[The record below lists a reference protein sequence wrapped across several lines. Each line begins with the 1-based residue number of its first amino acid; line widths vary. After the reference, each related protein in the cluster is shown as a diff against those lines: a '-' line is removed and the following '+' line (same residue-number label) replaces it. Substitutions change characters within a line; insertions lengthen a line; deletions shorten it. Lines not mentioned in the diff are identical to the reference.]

1 MAMHVST
8 VRFGDDLWEA
18 LDREARREGVSV
30 AQFVRDAALLRI
42 ATLAARRG
50 EDDALASLAELAE
63 TARRR
68 GRNDAAGGAVADPR
82 RVAAVQ
88 ATGRIGRVEN
98 PDLDRIAGVVRRV
111 LDVPVAMVSLV
122 DDNGQHV
129 LSCPGLTGGAG
140 ESFPLSRSICR
151 HAVERHAPLAI
162 VDAREEPLLAD
173 LVPTPGAEVVA
184 YLGAPLVDADGHALG
199 SLCAIDDHPRQWTR
213 DQVDLMETLATSVV
227 AELQR
232 TAA

>member
-50 EDDALASLAELAE
+50 DDDALASLGELADR
-63 TARRR
+63 AGRHRR
-68 GRNDAAGGAVADPR
+68 NNADEAMADPR
-82 RVAAVQ
+82 RLAAVR
-88 ATGRIGRVEN
+88 ATGRIGRDAH
-98 PDLDRIAGVVRRV
+98 PDLDHVAGLVRRV
-111 LDVPVAMVSLV
+111 LNVPTAMVSLL
-122 DDNGQHV
+122 DDAEQHV
-129 LSCPGLTGGAG
+129 LSCPGGPVDAAGAA
-140 ESFPLSRSICR
+140 FPLAQSICA
-151 HAVERHAPLAI
+151 HAVARREPLAV

-173 LVPTPGAEVVA
+173 LVPTPGAPVVA
-184 YLGAPLVDADGHALG
+184 YLGAPLLDAEGRALG
-199 SLCAIDDHPRQWTR
+199 TLCAIDQRPRQWTR
-213 DQVDLMETLATSVV
+213 DQVELLEALAATVSG
-227 AELQR
+227 ELQG

>member
-50 EDDALASLAELAE
+50 DDDALASLAELA
-63 TARRR
+63 ARAGRR
-68 GRNDAAGGAVADPR
+68 QRGGPEAAMADPQ

-88 ATGRIGRVEN
+88 ATGRIGRAAH
-98 PDLDRIAGVVRRV
+98 PDLDHVTDLVRRV
-111 LDVPVAMVSLV
+111 LNVPTAMVSLL
-122 DDNGQHV
+122 DDEHQHV
-129 LSCPGLTGGAG
+129 LSCPGGPVGAAG
-140 ESFPLSRSICR
+140 AAFPLSQSICR
-151 HAVERHAPLAI
+151 HAVVRGEPLAV

-173 LVPTPGAEVVA
+173 LVPTPGAPVVA
-184 YLGAPLVDADGHALG
+184 YLGAPLLDAEGNALG
-199 SLCAIDDHPRQWTR
+199 SLCAIDQRPRQWTR
-213 DQVDLMETLATSVV
+213 DQVELLEALATTVV
-227 AELQR
+227 GDLQR
-232 TAA
+232 AA

>member
-68 GRNDAAGGAVADPR
+68 AQNGAGAVVADPR
-82 RVAAVQ
+82 RVAAVR
-88 ATGRIGRVEN
+88 ATGRVGRAEN
-98 PDLDRIAGVVRRV
+98 PDLDRVTGVVRRV
-111 LDVPVAMVSLV
+111 LDVPVAMVSLI
-122 DDNGQHV
+122 DDTDQHV
-129 LSCPGLTGGAG
+129 LSCPGLAGVEGAAV
-140 ESFPLSRSICR
+140 PMAQSICR
-151 HAVERHAPLAI
+151 HAVERREPLAI
-162 VDAREEPLLAD
+162 VDARDEPLLAD
-173 LVPTPGAEVVA
+173 LVPTPGSHVVA

-227 AELQR
+227 AELTR
-232 TAA
+232 SA